1 MAALAL
7 YSCFGC
13 AASSGV
19 AQQGLG
25 GCLGYHAAVSAR
37 ESHIACMPVAPHCA
51 GKGLTK
57 KAGGAMLVLQKRGAC
72 RCRLRGGGKRPD
84 PEPDADNAA
93 VGGEHAQ
100 CVCWVHR
107 RVYLFFGS
115 FCAPPGTPGEAKGE
129 RPGLLFHNGRSF
141 EQRGSPCFGLRGQN
155 RLPTACFRL
164 GRCALPGGGCRLLL
178 RPSLSGFELTRQRGA
193 RGQAVYACFFRRF
206 CRERE
211 SDCL

>member
-1 MAALAL
+1 MLAKNRRQALSFCRNMAACEEEWLL
-7 YSCFGC
+7 WRCIP
-13 AASSGV
+13 ASVVRLHPGRRNR
-19 AQQGLG
+19 GWG
-25 GCLGYHAAVSAR
+25 GLGYHAAVSAR

-107 RVYLFFGS
+107 RVYLFLVLFARRRG
-115 FCAPPGTPGEAKGE
+115 
-129 RPGLLFHNGRSF
+129 RPGK
-141 EQRGSPCFGLRGQN
+141 QRGSALGFFFT
-155 RLPTACFRL
+155 TAGHL
-164 GRCALPGGGCRLLL
+164 N
-178 RPSLSGFELTRQRGA
+178 SEGA
-193 RGQAVYACFFRRF
+193 RVSG
-206 CRERE
+206 
-211 SDCL
+211 

>member
-1 MAALAL
+1 MRRTGGRPFRFAGIWQLVRKNG
-7 YSCFGC
+7 CFGVVFLLRLC
-13 AASSGV
+13 GFIRGGAIGAEGV
-19 AQQGLG
+19 
-25 GCLGYHAAVSAR
+25 LGYHAAVSAR

-107 RVYLFFGS
+107 RVYLFLVLFARRRG
-115 FCAPPGTPGEAKGE
+115 
-129 RPGLLFHNGRSF
+129 RPGK
-141 EQRGSPCFGLRGQN
+141 QRGSALGFFFT
-155 RLPTACFRL
+155 TAGHL
-164 GRCALPGGGCRLLL
+164 N
-178 RPSLSGFELTRQRGA
+178 SEGA
-193 RGQAVYACFFRRF
+193 RVSG
-206 CRERE
+206 
-211 SDCL
+211 